1 MNPTK
6 KKSQVV
12 TLKVDKEEAVMI
24 ETLRLKHYGGISKSD
39 AVRRAIKQVAT
50 GAPPLVVVSPGAMKA
65 LLVELEKTE
74 KFITEI
80 ERARQAVWTHG
91 AAVQEKA
98 DRLHAAD
105 AKLDRMINE
114 FETAADRVR
123 TLIRMNSA
131 TAEIDIGELK
141 KAVQLLRDSLQRLVA
156 ERAKATDPKRT
167 AVLDE
172 RIKAVRALLRLLAK
186 AGLGD
191 HTDEGPDEKGPS
203 DKT

>member
-6 KKSQVV
+6 KKSQTV
-12 TLKVDKEEAVMI
+12 TLKVDKEESVMI
-24 ETLRLKHYGGISKSD
+24 ETLRLKFYGGISKSD

-50 GAPPLVVVSPGAMKA
+50 GAPPLVVVSPGAMNA
-65 LLVELEKTE
+65 LLTELEKTE

-91 AAVQEKA
+91 ATVQEKA

-114 FETAADRVR
+114 FEAAADRVR

-156 ERAKATDPKRT
+156 ERVQATDPKRT
-167 AVLDE
+167 PVLGE
-172 RIKAVRALLRLLAK
+172 RIKQVRALLHLLAK

-191 HTDEGPDEKGPS
+191 HTDEASSVNRTSPS
-203 DKT
+203 

>member
-1 MNPTK
+1 MNSAK
-6 KKSQVV
+6 KKTETVN
-12 TLKVDKEEAVMI
+12 LKVDKEEAVMI
-24 ETLRLKHYGGISKSD
+24 ETLRLNIYGGISKSD

-91 AAVQEKA
+91 ATVQEKA

-114 FETAADRVR
+114 FEAAADRVR

-141 KAVQLLRDSLQRLVA
+141 KAVQLLRDALQRLVA
-156 ERAKATDPKRT
+156 ERAKATDPIRA

-172 RIKAVRALLRLLAK
+172 RIKLVRALLRLLAK

>member
-12 TLKVDKEEAVMI
+12 TLNVDNEEAVMI
-24 ETLRLKHYGGISKSD
+24 ETLRLKFYGGISKSD

-50 GAPPLVVVSPGAMKA
+50 GAPPLVVVSPGAMQA

-80 ERARQAVWTHG
+80 ERGRQAVWTHS
-91 AAVQEKA
+91 ATVQEKA

-114 FETAADRVR
+114 FEAAADRVR
-123 TLIRMNSA
+123 TLIRMNTA
-131 TAEIDIGELK
+131 VAEIDIGELK
-141 KAVQLLRDSLQRLVA
+141 KAVQLLRDSLQSLGA
-156 ERAKATDPKRT
+156 ERGKATDPKRI

-172 RIKAVRALLRLLAK
+172 RIELVRALLRLLAK
-186 AGLGD
+186 AGLGAY
-191 HTDEGPDEKGPS
+191 TDEGPDEKRS
-203 DKT
+203 NDKT